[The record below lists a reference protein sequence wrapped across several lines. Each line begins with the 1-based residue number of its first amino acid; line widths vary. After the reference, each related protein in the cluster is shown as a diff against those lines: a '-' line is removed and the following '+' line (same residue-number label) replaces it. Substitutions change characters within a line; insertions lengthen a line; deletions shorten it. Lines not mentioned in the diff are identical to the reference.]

1 MLLIKCRRLKRGYLS
16 MKDNGTFGWLS
27 TSHRKKLV
35 LMIVAILMV
44 CILECVRLGVIM
56 TVKSEYYMQK
66 ADELHQRERRIKA
79 KRGRIL
85 DRNGEILAANEVVC
99 TVSVIHSQIDDED
112 KVIKVLAGELDMDVE
127 EVTKKVK
134 KVSSMEY
141 IKTNVAKDIGD
152 AIREYDLP
160 GVKIDEDYKRVYP
173 YNELASKVLGF
184 TGADNQGILGL
195 EAKYDTYLSGTNG
208 QILTLSDAGGI
219 EIKGSRE
226 DRILP
231 VDGQDLYTT
240 LDVNIQKY
248 ATQLAWETMVKKEAK
263 QVSIIVMRPDNG
275 EILAMANIPEY
286 NLNSPYELNYE
297 PDEEEAQKDKM
308 DLLNN
313 MWRNFCINDTYE
325 PGSIFKTVTAT
336 AALETGVV
344 GLNDSFTC
352 SGATVVSDR
361 RIRCHKTTG
370 HGTQDFTHTVY
381 NSCNPAFVEWG
392 RRVGTDN
399 MYLYMGKLGLLAKT
413 GIDLSGEAG
422 TIIHKQENVGAV
434 ELATMSFGQSF
445 QITPVQMLR
454 AVSAIVNGG
463 RLVTPHFG
471 LYTGSSDG
479 SVVNEFAYSTQDEA
493 ISSQTSETM
502 KKILEGVVSE
512 GGGTKAYI
520 DGYSIGGKTATSQK
534 LPRGSGKYISSF
546 IGFAPAD
553 NPQVIAMCLID
564 EPTGVYYGG
573 TIAAPVVKTL
583 YENIL
588 PYIGIERSVQ
598 LEKTMID
605 SNIFLY
611 TFCMKGSKRRWI

>member
-134 KVSSMEY
+134 KVPSMEY

-275 EILAMANIPEY
+275 EILAMANVPEY

-598 LEKTMID
+598 LEKND
-605 SNIFLY
+605 D
-611 TFCMKGSKRRWI
+611 

>member
-1 MLLIKCRRLKRGYLS
+1 
-16 MKDNGTFGWLS
+16 MKDNDTFGWLS
-27 TSHRKKLV
+27 TGHRKKLV
-35 LMIVAILMV
+35 LMIAAILMV

-85 DRNGEILAANEVVC
+85 DRSGEILAANEVVC
-99 TVSVIHSQIDDED
+99 TVSVIHSQIEDED

-275 EILAMANIPEY
+275 EILAMANVPEY

-297 PDEEEAQKDKM
+297 PDEEDAQKDKM

-352 SGATVVSDR
+352 SGATIVSDR

-598 LEKTMID
+598 LEKND
-605 SNIFLY
+605 D
-611 TFCMKGSKRRWI
+611 

>member
-1 MLLIKCRRLKRGYLS
+1 MLFIKCRRLKRGYLS

-35 LMIVAILMV
+35 LMIAAILMV

-99 TVSVIHSQIDDED
+99 TVSVIHSQIEDED

-275 EILAMANIPEY
+275 EILAMANVPEY

-598 LEKTMID
+598 LEKND
-605 SNIFLY
+605 D
-611 TFCMKGSKRRWI
+611 

>member
-1 MLLIKCRRLKRGYLS
+1 MN
-16 MKDNGTFGWLS
+16 DNDTFGWLS

-35 LMIVAILMV
+35 LMIAAILMV

-99 TVSVIHSQIDDED
+99 TVSVIHSQIEDED

-275 EILAMANIPEY
+275 EILAMANVPEY

-297 PDEEEAQKDKM
+297 PDEEDAQKDKM

-546 IGFAPAD
+546 IGFAPTD

-598 LEKTMID
+598 LEKND
-605 SNIFLY
+605 D
-611 TFCMKGSKRRWI
+611 

>member
-1 MLLIKCRRLKRGYLS
+1 
-16 MKDNGTFGWLS
+16 
-27 TSHRKKLV
+27 
-35 LMIVAILMV
+35 MIAAILMV

-99 TVSVIHSQIDDED
+99 TVSVIHSQIEDED

-275 EILAMANIPEY
+275 EILAMANVPEY

-352 SGATVVSDR
+352 SGATIVSDR

-399 MYLYMGKLGLLAKT
+399 MYLYMGKLGLLSKT

>member
-1 MLLIKCRRLKRGYLS
+1 
-16 MKDNGTFGWLS
+16 MKDNDTFGWLS
-27 TSHRKKLV
+27 TGHRKKLV
-35 LMIVAILMV
+35 LMIAAILMV

-99 TVSVIHSQIDDED
+99 TVSVIHSQIEDED

-275 EILAMANIPEY
+275 EILAMANVPEY

-297 PDEEEAQKDKM
+297 PDEEESQKDKM

-352 SGATVVSDR
+352 SGATIVSDR

-399 MYLYMGKLGLLAKT
+399 MYLYMGKLGLLSKT

-598 LEKTMID
+598 LEKND
-605 SNIFLY
+605 D
-611 TFCMKGSKRRWI
+611 

>member
-35 LMIVAILMV
+35 LMIAAILMV

-99 TVSVIHSQIDDED
+99 TVSVIHSQIEDED

-263 QVSIIVMRPDNG
+263 QVSIIVMRLDNG
-275 EILAMANIPEY
+275 EILAMANVPEY

-598 LEKTMID
+598 LEKND
-605 SNIFLY
+605 D
-611 TFCMKGSKRRWI
+611 

>member
-44 CILECVRLGVIM
+44 CIFECVRLGVIM

-275 EILAMANIPEY
+275 EILAMANVPEY

-471 LYTGSSDG
+471 LYTSSSDG
-479 SVVNEFAYSTQDEA
+479 SVVNEFAYSTEEEA
-493 ISSQTSETM
+493 ISSQTSEMM
-502 KKILEGVVSE
+502 KQILEGVVSE

-520 DGYSIGGKTATSQK
+520 EGYSIGGKTATSQK

-546 IGFAPAD
+546 IGFAPAE

-588 PYIGIERSVQ
+588 PYLGIERSVQ
-598 LEKTMID
+598 LEKNSD
-605 SNIFLY
+605 
-611 TFCMKGSKRRWI
+611 

>member
-1 MLLIKCRRLKRGYLS
+1 MLLIKCRRLKRGYLI
-16 MKDNGTFGWLS
+16 MKADDTFGWLS

-44 CILECVRLGVIM
+44 CILECVRLGIIM
-56 TVKSEYYMQK
+56 TAKSEYYMQK

-79 KRGRIL
+79 QRGRIL

-99 TVSVIHSQIDDED
+99 TVSVIHSQIEDED

-226 DRILP
+226 DRVLP

-240 LDVNIQKY
+240 LDVNIQEY
-248 ATQLAWETMVKKEAK
+248 AMQLAWETMVKKEAK
-263 QVSIIVMRPDNG
+263 RVSIIVMRPDNG
-275 EILAMANIPEY
+275 EILAMANVPEY

-392 RRVGTDN
+392 RRVGVDN

-454 AVSAIVNGG
+454 AVAAIVNGG
-463 RLVTPHFG
+463 KLVTPHFG
-471 LYTGSSDG
+471 LYTSSSDG
-479 SVVNEFAYSTQDEA
+479 SVVNEFAYSTEEEA
-493 ISSQTSETM
+493 ISSQTSEMM
-502 KKILEGVVSE
+502 KQILEGVVSE

-520 DGYSIGGKTATSQK
+520 EGYSIGGKTATSQK

-588 PYIGIERSVQ
+588 PYLGIERSVQ
-598 LEKTMID
+598 LEKNSD
-605 SNIFLY
+605 
-611 TFCMKGSKRRWI
+611 

>member
-1 MLLIKCRRLKRGYLS
+1 
-16 MKDNGTFGWLS
+16 MKDNDTFGWLS
-27 TSHRKKLV
+27 TGHRKKLV
-35 LMIVAILMV
+35 LMIAAILMV

-85 DRNGEILAANEVVC
+85 DRNGEILAVNEVVC
-99 TVSVIHSQIDDED
+99 TVSVIHSQIEDED

-152 AIREYDLP
+152 VIREYDLP

-275 EILAMANIPEY
+275 EILAMANVPEY

-352 SGATVVSDR
+352 SGATVVADR

-598 LEKTMID
+598 LEKND
-605 SNIFLY
+605 D
-611 TFCMKGSKRRWI
+611 

>member
-1 MLLIKCRRLKRGYLS
+1 
-16 MKDNGTFGWLS
+16 MKDNDTFGWLS

-35 LMIVAILMV
+35 LMIAAILMV

-99 TVSVIHSQIDDED
+99 TVSVIHSQIEDED

-275 EILAMANIPEY
+275 EILAMANVPEY

-454 AVSAIVNGG
+454 AVSSIVNGG

-598 LEKTMID
+598 LEKND
-605 SNIFLY
+605 N
-611 TFCMKGSKRRWI
+611 

>member
-1 MLLIKCRRLKRGYLS
+1 
-16 MKDNGTFGWLS
+16 MKDAGKFGWIR

-35 LMIVAILMV
+35 FMILAVTLAAV
-44 CILECVRLGVIM
+44 LEFARLGVLM
-56 TVKSEYYMQK
+56 TLKSEYYTQK
-66 ADELHQRERRIKA
+66 AEELHQRERRIKA

-99 TVSVIHSQIDDED
+99 TVSVIHSQIEDED

-127 EVTKKVK
+127 EVAKKVK

-141 IKTNVAKDIGD
+141 IKTNVDKETGD
-152 AIREYDLP
+152 AIREYELS
-160 GVKIDEDYKRVYP
+160 GVKVDEDYKRVYP
-173 YNELASKVLGF
+173 YSELASKVLGF

-195 EAKYDTYLSGTNG
+195 EAKYDTYLAGENG

-219 EIKGSRE
+219 EIQGSRE

-240 LDVNIQKY
+240 IDVNIQKY
-248 ATQLAWETMVKKEAK
+248 ATQLAWETMIKKEAK
-263 QVSIIVMRPDNG
+263 QVCIIVMKPDNG
-275 EILAMANIPEY
+275 EILAMVNVPEY
-286 NLNSPYELNYE
+286 DLNNPYELNYE
-297 PDEEEAQKDKM
+297 PDEEEAGRDKM

-325 PGSIFKTVTAT
+325 PGSIFKMVTAT
-336 AALETGVV
+336 AALETKVV
-344 GLNDSFTC
+344 SLDDTFTC
-352 SGATVVSDR
+352 QGATVVSDR

-392 RRVGTDN
+392 RRVGVDN
-399 MYLYMGKLGLLAKT
+399 MYLYMGKLGLLSKT

-422 TIIHKQENVGAV
+422 TIIHKKENVGAV

-454 AVSAIVNGG
+454 ATSAIINGG
-463 RLVTPHFG
+463 KLVTPHFG
-471 LYTGSSDG
+471 MYTSTSDG
-479 SVVNEFAYSTQDEA
+479 SVVNEFAYSSTEA
-493 ISSQTSETM
+493 AIEMDTSEKM
-502 KKILEGVVSE
+502 KTILEGVVSE

-520 DGYSIGGKTATSQK
+520 EGYSIGGKTATSQK

-573 TIAAPVVKTL
+573 TIAAPVIKTL

-588 PYIGIERSVQ
+588 PYLGIEQTEQ
-598 LEKTMID
+598 LEK
-605 SNIFLY
+605 
-611 TFCMKGSKRRWI
+611 

>member
-1 MLLIKCRRLKRGYLS
+1 
-16 MKDNGTFGWLS
+16 MKDNDTFGWLS
-27 TSHRKKLV
+27 TGHRKKLV
-35 LMIVAILMV
+35 LMIAAILMV

-99 TVSVIHSQIDDED
+99 TVSVIHSQIEDED

-275 EILAMANIPEY
+275 EILAMANVPEY

-297 PDEEEAQKDKM
+297 PDEEDAQKDKM

-352 SGATVVSDR
+352 SGATIVSDR

-546 IGFAPAD
+546 IGFAPVD

-598 LEKTMID
+598 LEKND
-605 SNIFLY
+605 D
-611 TFCMKGSKRRWI
+611 

>member
-1 MLLIKCRRLKRGYLS
+1 
-16 MKDNGTFGWLS
+16 MKDNDTFGWLS

-35 LMIVAILMV
+35 LMIAAILMV

-99 TVSVIHSQIDDED
+99 TVSVIHSQIEDED
-112 KVIKVLAGELDMDVE
+112 KVIKVLAGELNMDVE

-152 AIREYDLP
+152 AIREYNLS

-275 EILAMANIPEY
+275 EILAMANVPEY

-297 PDEEEAQKDKM
+297 PDEEDAQKDKM

-399 MYLYMGKLGLLAKT
+399 MYMGKLGLLTKT

-598 LEKTMID
+598 LEKND
-605 SNIFLY
+605 D
-611 TFCMKGSKRRWI
+611 

>member
-16 MKDNGTFGWLS
+16 MKDNDTFGWLS

-35 LMIVAILMV
+35 LMIAAILMV

-99 TVSVIHSQIDDED
+99 TVSVIHSQIEDED
-112 KVIKVLAGELDMDVE
+112 KVIKVLAGELNMDVE

-275 EILAMANIPEY
+275 EILAMANVPEY

-297 PDEEEAQKDKM
+297 PDEEEEQKDKM

-598 LEKTMID
+598 LEKND
-605 SNIFLY
+605 D
-611 TFCMKGSKRRWI
+611 

>member
-1 MLLIKCRRLKRGYLS
+1 
-16 MKDNGTFGWLS
+16 MKDNDTFGWLS

-35 LMIVAILMV
+35 LMIAAILMV

-99 TVSVIHSQIDDED
+99 TVSVIHSQIEDED
-112 KVIKVLAGELDMDVE
+112 KVIKVLAGELNMDVE

-141 IKTNVAKDIGD
+141 IKTNVEKDIGD

-275 EILAMANIPEY
+275 EILAMANVPEY

-297 PDEEEAQKDKM
+297 PDEEETQKDKM

-598 LEKTMID
+598 LEKND
-605 SNIFLY
+605 D
-611 TFCMKGSKRRWI
+611 

>member
-1 MLLIKCRRLKRGYLS
+1 
-16 MKDNGTFGWLS
+16 MKDNDTFGWLS
-27 TSHRKKLV
+27 TGHRKKLV
-35 LMIVAILMV
+35 LMIAAILMV

-275 EILAMANIPEY
+275 EILAMANVPEY

-598 LEKTMID
+598 LEKND
-605 SNIFLY
+605 N
-611 TFCMKGSKRRWI
+611 

>member
-1 MLLIKCRRLKRGYLS
+1 
-16 MKDNGTFGWLS
+16 MKDNDTFGWLS
-27 TSHRKKLV
+27 NGHRKKLV
-35 LMIVAILMV
+35 LMIAAILMV

-99 TVSVIHSQIDDED
+99 TVSVIHSQIEDED

-152 AIREYDLP
+152 VIREYDLP

-275 EILAMANIPEY
+275 EILAMANVPEY

-352 SGATVVSDR
+352 SGATIVSDR

-598 LEKTMID
+598 LEKND
-605 SNIFLY
+605 D
-611 TFCMKGSKRRWI
+611 

>member
-1 MLLIKCRRLKRGYLS
+1 MN
-16 MKDNGTFGWLS
+16 DNDTFGWLS

-35 LMIVAILMV
+35 LMIAAILMV

-99 TVSVIHSQIDDED
+99 TVSVIHSQIEDED

-231 VDGQDLYTT
+231 VDGQDLYIT

-275 EILAMANIPEY
+275 EILAMANVPEY

-352 SGATVVSDR
+352 SGATIVSDR

-399 MYLYMGKLGLLAKT
+399 MYLYMGKLGLLSKT

-598 LEKTMID
+598 LEKND
-605 SNIFLY
+605 D
-611 TFCMKGSKRRWI
+611 

>member
-1 MLLIKCRRLKRGYLS
+1 
-16 MKDNGTFGWLS
+16 MKDNDTFGWLS

-35 LMIVAILMV
+35 LMIAAILMV

-66 ADELHQRERRIKA
+66 ADERQQRERRIKA

-99 TVSVIHSQIDDED
+99 TVSVIHSQIEDED

-275 EILAMANIPEY
+275 EILAMANVPEY

-598 LEKTMID
+598 LEKND
-605 SNIFLY
+605 D
-611 TFCMKGSKRRWI
+611 

>member
-1 MLLIKCRRLKRGYLS
+1 LLLIKCRRLKRGYLS
-16 MKDNGTFGWLS
+16 MKDNDTFGWLS

-35 LMIVAILMV
+35 LMIAAILMV

-99 TVSVIHSQIDDED
+99 TVSVIHSQIEDED
-112 KVIKVLAGELDMDVE
+112 KVIKVLAGELNMDVE

-152 AIREYDLP
+152 AIREYNLS

-275 EILAMANIPEY
+275 EILAMANVPEY

-598 LEKTMID
+598 LEKND
-605 SNIFLY
+605 D
-611 TFCMKGSKRRWI
+611 

>member
-1 MLLIKCRRLKRGYLS
+1 
-16 MKDNGTFGWLS
+16 MKDNDTFGWLS
-27 TSHRKKLV
+27 TGHRKKLV
-35 LMIVAILMV
+35 LMIAAILMV

-99 TVSVIHSQIDDED
+99 TVSVIHSQIEDED

-141 IKTNVAKDIGD
+141 IKTNVAKDTGD

-275 EILAMANIPEY
+275 EILAMANVPEY

-352 SGATVVSDR
+352 SGATIVSDR

-399 MYLYMGKLGLLAKT
+399 MYLYMGKLGLLSKT

-598 LEKTMID
+598 LEKND
-605 SNIFLY
+605 D
-611 TFCMKGSKRRWI
+611 

>member
-1 MLLIKCRRLKRGYLS
+1 
-16 MKDNGTFGWLS
+16 MKDNDTFGWLS

-35 LMIVAILMV
+35 LMIAAILMV

-99 TVSVIHSQIDDED
+99 TVSVIHSQIEDED
-112 KVIKVLAGELDMDVE
+112 KVIKVLAGELNMDVE

-275 EILAMANIPEY
+275 EILAMANVPEY

-297 PDEEEAQKDKM
+297 PDEEDAQKDKM

-352 SGATVVSDR
+352 SGATVVADR
-361 RIRCHKTTG
+361 RIRCHKPTG
-370 HGTQDFTHTVY
+370 HGTQYFTHAVY

-598 LEKTMID
+598 LEKND
-605 SNIFLY
+605 D
-611 TFCMKGSKRRWI
+611 

>member
-1 MLLIKCRRLKRGYLS
+1 
-16 MKDNGTFGWLS
+16 MKDNDTFGWLS
-27 TSHRKKLV
+27 TGHRKKLV
-35 LMIVAILMV
+35 LMIAAILMV

-99 TVSVIHSQIDDED
+99 TVSVIHSQIEDED

-275 EILAMANIPEY
+275 EILAMANVPEY

-352 SGATVVSDR
+352 SGATIVSDR

-422 TIIHKQENVGAV
+422 TSIHKPETVGAV

-598 LEKTMID
+598 LEKND
-605 SNIFLY
+605 N
-611 TFCMKGSKRRWI
+611 

>member
-56 TVKSEYYMQK
+56 TAKSEYYMQK

-99 TVSVIHSQIDDED
+99 TVSVIHSQIEDED

-275 EILAMANIPEY
+275 EILAMANVPEY

-336 AALETGVV
+336 AAFETGVV

-598 LEKTMID
+598 LEKND
-605 SNIFLY
+605 D
-611 TFCMKGSKRRWI
+611 

>member
-1 MLLIKCRRLKRGYLS
+1 
-16 MKDNGTFGWLS
+16 MKDNDTFGWLS
-27 TSHRKKLV
+27 TGHRKKLV
-35 LMIVAILMV
+35 LMIAAILMV

-99 TVSVIHSQIDDED
+99 TVSVIHSQIEDED

-226 DRILP
+226 DCILP

-275 EILAMANIPEY
+275 EILAMANVPEY

-297 PDEEEAQKDKM
+297 PDEEDAQKDKM

-598 LEKTMID
+598 LEKND
-605 SNIFLY
+605 D
-611 TFCMKGSKRRWI
+611 

>member
-1 MLLIKCRRLKRGYLS
+1 
-16 MKDNGTFGWLS
+16 MKDNDTFGWLS

-35 LMIVAILMV
+35 LMIAAILMV

-99 TVSVIHSQIDDED
+99 TVSVIHSQIEDED
-112 KVIKVLAGELDMDVE
+112 KVIKVLAGELNMDVE

-152 AIREYDLP
+152 AIREYNLS

-195 EAKYDTYLSGTNG
+195 EAKYDTYLSGING

-275 EILAMANIPEY
+275 EILAMANVPEY

-297 PDEEEAQKDKM
+297 PDEEDAQKDKM

-399 MYLYMGKLGLLAKT
+399 MYLYMGKLGLLTKT

-445 QITPVQMLR
+445 QITPVQMLM

-598 LEKTMID
+598 LEKND
-605 SNIFLY
+605 D
-611 TFCMKGSKRRWI
+611 

>member
-1 MLLIKCRRLKRGYLS
+1 
-16 MKDNGTFGWLS
+16 MKDNDTFGWLS
-27 TSHRKKLV
+27 TGHRKKLV
-35 LMIVAILMV
+35 LMIAAILMV

-99 TVSVIHSQIDDED
+99 TVSVIHSQIEDED

-275 EILAMANIPEY
+275 EILAMANVPEY

-297 PDEEEAQKDKM
+297 PDEEDAQKDKM

-471 LYTGSSDG
+471 LYTSSSDG

-520 DGYSIGGKTATSQK
+520 EGYSIGGKTATSQK

-564 EPTGVYYGG
+564 EPKGVYYGG

-588 PYIGIERSVQ
+588 PYIGIERAVQ
-598 LEKTMID
+598 LEKND
-605 SNIFLY
+605 D
-611 TFCMKGSKRRWI
+611 

>member
-27 TSHRKKLV
+27 TSHRKKLA

-275 EILAMANIPEY
+275 EILAMANVPEY

-598 LEKTMID
+598 LEKND
-605 SNIFLY
+605 D
-611 TFCMKGSKRRWI
+611 

>member
-16 MKDNGTFGWLS
+16 MKDNDTFGWLS

-35 LMIVAILMV
+35 LMIAAILMV

-99 TVSVIHSQIDDED
+99 TVSVIHSQIEDED
-112 KVIKVLAGELDMDVE
+112 KVIKVLAGELNMDVE

-152 AIREYDLP
+152 AIREYNLS

-275 EILAMANIPEY
+275 EILAMANVPEY

-546 IGFAPAD
+546 IGFAQAD

-598 LEKTMID
+598 LEKND
-605 SNIFLY
+605 D
-611 TFCMKGSKRRWI
+611 

>member
-56 TVKSEYYMQK
+56 TAKSEYYMQK

-99 TVSVIHSQIDDED
+99 TVSVIHSQIEDED

-275 EILAMANIPEY
+275 EILAMANVPEY

-588 PYIGIERSVQ
+588 PYIGI
-598 LEKTMID
+598 
-605 SNIFLY
+605 
-611 TFCMKGSKRRWI
+611 

>member
-1 MLLIKCRRLKRGYLS
+1 MLLIKCRRLKRGYLL
-16 MKDNGTFGWLS
+16 MKDGMGFGWLN
-27 TSHRKKLV
+27 TGHRKKLV
-35 LMIVAILMV
+35 FMIVAVLLVSIF
-44 CILECVRLGVIM
+44 ECVRLGIIM
-56 TVKSEYYMQK
+56 TAKSEYYMQK
-66 ADELHQRERRIKA
+66 ADELHQRERKIKA

-85 DRNGEILAANEVVC
+85 DRNGTVLAANEVVC
-99 TVSVIHSQIDDED
+99 TVSVIHSQIEDEE
-112 KVIKVLAGELDMDVE
+112 KVIKVLAGELDIDVE

-141 IKTNVAKDIGD
+141 IKTNVAKEIGD
-152 AIREYDLP
+152 EIRKYNLA
-160 GVKIDEDYKRVYP
+160 GVKVDEDYKRVYP
-173 YNELASKVLGF
+173 YDELASKVLGF

-195 EAKYDTYLSGTNG
+195 EAKYDTYLAGTNG

-219 EIKGSRE
+219 EIKGSYE
-226 DRILP
+226 DRVLP
-231 VDGQDLYTT
+231 VDGLDLYTT

-275 EILAMANIPEY
+275 EILAMANVPEY

-297 PDEEEAQKDKM
+297 PDEEDAQKDKM

-392 RRVGTDN
+392 RRVGIDN

-471 LYTGSSDG
+471 LYTSSSDG

-564 EPTGVYYGG
+564 EPKGVYYGG

-588 PYIGIERSVQ
+588 PYIGIERTVQ
-598 LEKTMID
+598 LEKND
-605 SNIFLY
+605 D
-611 TFCMKGSKRRWI
+611 

>member
-56 TVKSEYYMQK
+56 TAKSEYYMQK

-99 TVSVIHSQIDDED
+99 TVSVIHSQIEDED

-195 EAKYDTYLSGTNG
+195 EAKYDTYLLGTNG

-275 EILAMANIPEY
+275 EILAMANVPEY

-381 NSCNPAFVEWG
+381 NSCNLAFVEWG

-598 LEKTMID
+598 LEKND
-605 SNIFLY
+605 D
-611 TFCMKGSKRRWI
+611 

>member
-1 MLLIKCRRLKRGYLS
+1 
-16 MKDNGTFGWLS
+16 MKDNDTFGWLS
-27 TSHRKKLV
+27 TGHRKKLV
-35 LMIVAILMV
+35 LMIAAILMV

-99 TVSVIHSQIDDED
+99 TVSVIHSQIEDED

-275 EILAMANIPEY
+275 EILAMANVPEY

-352 SGATVVSDR
+352 SGATIVSDR

-399 MYLYMGKLGLLAKT
+399 MYLYMGKLGLLLKT

-598 LEKTMID
+598 LEKND
-605 SNIFLY
+605 D
-611 TFCMKGSKRRWI
+611 

>member
-275 EILAMANIPEY
+275 EILAMANVPEY

-297 PDEEEAQKDKM
+297 LDEEEAQKDKM

-598 LEKTMID
+598 LEKND
-605 SNIFLY
+605 D
-611 TFCMKGSKRRWI
+611 

>member
-1 MLLIKCRRLKRGYLS
+1 
-16 MKDNGTFGWLS
+16 MKDNDTFGWLS

-56 TVKSEYYMQK
+56 TAKSEYYMQK

-99 TVSVIHSQIDDED
+99 TVSVIHSQIEDED

-134 KVSSMEY
+134 KVSAMEY

-275 EILAMANIPEY
+275 EILAMANVPEY

-297 PDEEEAQKDKM
+297 PDEEEAQKDKI

-463 RLVTPHFG
+463 SLVTPHFG
-471 LYTGSSDG
+471 LYTSSSDG

-598 LEKTMID
+598 LEKND
-605 SNIFLY
+605 D
-611 TFCMKGSKRRWI
+611 

>member
-275 EILAMANIPEY
+275 EILAMANVPEY

-399 MYLYMGKLGLLAKT
+399 MYLYMGKFGLLAKT

-598 LEKTMID
+598 LEKND
-605 SNIFLY
+605 D
-611 TFCMKGSKRRWI
+611 